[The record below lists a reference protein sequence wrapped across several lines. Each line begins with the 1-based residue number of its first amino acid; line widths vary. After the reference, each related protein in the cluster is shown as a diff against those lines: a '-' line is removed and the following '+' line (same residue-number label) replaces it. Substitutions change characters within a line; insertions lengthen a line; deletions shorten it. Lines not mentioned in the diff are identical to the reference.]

1 MMDQDEQIEN
11 IQHRFCEFDEKK
23 RVAWECTTEHK
34 SRNAKAHL
42 YPPATK
48 VVPVIFLPGI
58 MGSNLKHKDSGESV
72 WRIRSNLALKL
83 WDALGWGLT
92 GGKRR
97 RELLNPN
104 AVVTD
109 FDQKVSNSDNESTYF
124 ANSRQKRGW
133 GSALE
138 FSYAEPLE
146 QLQKELLIWE
156 DYYNQARKD
165 GIGSAAAATE
175 YFEGNGKGSK
185 SIFQH
190 ILGKKLSDDDKNPLS
205 IKETTHYR
213 SLLLPLHVFG
223 YNWLQDN
230 AQSAQE
236 LANYIDNVLMMYN
249 TNENGGVGHGLA
261 FEEGHEKVILVTH
274 SMGGLVSRYASEL
287 LKTPYKNKILGIVHG
302 VMPDLGSPTAY
313 KMMKIGEH
321 SFPMSL
327 VLGASATRLMS
338 VLAQSPAP
346 MQLLPSPKYN
356 NGQPWLR
363 IEKGSPD
370 GVTDLLLPQ
379 NGDPFEEIYLKDDV
393 WWRMYEQDILDKDKD
408 ITIQNRNNFEDLMDN
423 KVALFIQ
430 KIDGQ
435 YHANTYQFY
444 GAYFDDDD
452 PNDSRRSDETVTW
465 KLRDKT
471 SWLWLSD
478 DSRATEMYGEKREY
492 TLLKSSNKWKST
504 PTMDY
509 EGGRGDG
516 TVPKYSINLD
526 RKELFKEILEMNV
539 DHQNA
544 YQFVPLKGDAEFETY
559 KKTKDV
565 SPAIKF
571 TLRSLCRI
579 LQTDEV
585 KP

>member
-393 WWRMYEQDILDKDKD
+393 WWRMYEQDILDKEDNLIKA
-408 ITIQNRNNFEDLMDN
+408 NFIKYKMLMI
-423 KVALFIQ
+423 KQVMPFIE
-430 KIDGQ
+430 KMNGH
-435 YHANTYQFY
+435 YHTNTYQFY
-444 GAYFDDDD
+444 GAYSDI
-452 PNDSRRSDETVTW
+452 NDTKLAKDERRSDETVMW
-465 KLRDKT
+465 KLQSEN
-471 SWLWLSD
+471 SWLWVSD
-478 DSRATEMYGEKREY
+478 DSRATTAYGDKREY
-492 TLLKSSNKWKST
+492 TLLKSNNQWSGGG
-504 PTMDY
+504 
-509 EGGRGDG
+509 EGGNGDG
-516 TVPKYSINLD
+516 TVPELSINLNASSQ
-526 RKELFKEILEMNV
+526 FKAILKTNV
-539 DHQNA
+539 GHQDA
-544 YQFVPLKGDAEFETY
+544 YKFAEWKGDGSYGEGEL
-559 KKTKDV
+559 

>member
-1 MMDQDEQIEN
+1 MSQDEQAEN
-11 IQHRFCEFDEKK
+11 IQHRFCQFDEKK
-23 RVAWECTTEHK
+23 RVSWECELQHQ
-34 SRNAKAHL
+34 SQNAKANL
-42 YPPATK
+42 YLPAIK

-138 FSYAEPLE
+138 FSYAKPLE

-165 GIGSAAAATE
+165 GVASAEAATE
-175 YFEGNGKGSK
+175 YFKGNGKGSK

-190 ILGKKLSDDDKNPLS
+190 ILGKKLSGDDKTPLS
-205 IKETTHYR
+205 LDETGKYR
-213 SLLLPLHVFG
+213 QVLLPLHVFG

-236 LANYIDNVLMMYN
+236 LAKYIDEVLMMYK

-261 FEEGHEKVILVTH
+261 FEKGHEKVILVTH

-287 LKTPYKNKILGIVHG
+287 LETPYKDKILGIVHG

-356 NGQPWLR
+356 HGKPWLR

-370 GVTDLLLPQ
+370 GVTDLLLPK
-379 NGDPFEEIYLKDDV
+379 NGDPFKDIYLQKNI
-393 WWRMYEQDILDKDKD
+393 WWRMYESNILDKDNDVSNANFIKFGD
-408 ITIQNRNNFEDLMDN
+408 IINDDVQP
-423 KVALFIQ
+423 FIL
-430 KIDGQ
+430 DMEGQ

-444 GAYFDDDD
+444 GAYDDKEDTKLAKDD
-452 PNDSRRSDETVTW
+452 RRSDETLTW
-465 KLRDKT
+465 KLQDKN
-471 SWLWLSD
+471 SWLWVSD
-478 DSRATEMYGEKREY
+478 DSRATTTYGDKREY
-492 TLLKSSNKWKST
+492 TLLKSNNQW
-504 PTMDY
+504 PGRE
-509 EGGRGDG
+509 EGGNGDG
-516 TVPKYSINLD
+516 TVPELSINLNENS
-526 RKELFKEILEMNV
+526 KSKFKEILKTNV
-539 DHQNA
+539 GHQDA
-544 YQFVPLKGDAEFETY
+544 YQFAEWKGDGSYGEG
-559 KKTKDV
+559 KL

-585 KP
+585 KPE

>member
-1 MMDQDEQIEN
+1 MSQDEQSEN
-11 IQHRFCEFDEKK
+11 IQHCFAEFDDNKCAVWKDLRLKHQSE
-23 RVAWECTTEHK
+23 
-34 SRNAKAHL
+34 NAKANCYL
-42 YPPATK
+42 PSTK

-58 MGSNLKHKDSGESV
+58 MGSNLKHKDTGDSV
-72 WRIRSNLALKL
+72 WRIRSNTALML

-109 FDQKVSNSDNESTYF
+109 FGQKVGNDDNESTYF
-124 ANSRQKRGW
+124 ASSRQKRGW

-138 FSYAEPLE
+138 FSYFEPLE
-146 QLQKELLIWE
+146 QLQKELLVWE
-156 DYYNQARKD
+156 QYYNKAKD
-165 GIGSAAAATE
+165 QGCATADEAEE
-175 YFEGNGKGSK
+175 YFSQH
-185 SIFQH
+185 SIFKN
-190 ILGKKLSDDDKNPLS
+190 ILEKPLS
-205 IKETTHYR
+205 PEDTNLLSYGETGKYR

-230 AQSAQE
+230 AQSAQD
-236 LANYIDNVLMMYN
+236 LAKYIDEVLNLYRPKQ
-249 TNENGGVGHGLA
+249 NGGIGHGLA
-261 FEEGHEKVILVTH
+261 FEEGQEKVILVTH

-287 LKTPYKNKILGIVHG
+287 LATPCKDKILGIVHG

-321 SFPMSL
+321 AFPMSL

-346 MQLLPSPKYN
+346 LQLLPSPKYN
-356 NGQPWLR
+356 HGQPWMR

-379 NGDPFEEIYLKDDV
+379 KGDPFKEIYLQDKV
-393 WWRMYEQDILDKDKD
+393 WWRMYESDILDKKEDK
-408 ITIQNRNNFEDLMDN
+408 ITTNFINYKMLMIKQVIPFMEKMN
-423 KVALFIQ
+423 SH
-430 KIDGQ
+430 

-444 GAYFDDDD
+444 GAYDDKNDTTLAKD
-452 PNDSRRSDETVTW
+452 PRRSDETVTW

-471 SWLWLSD
+471 SWLWVSD
-478 DSRATEMYGEKREY
+478 DSRETTEYSDKREY
-492 TLLKSSNKWKST
+492 TLLKSSYAWKN
-504 PTMDY
+504 PNGNY
-509 EGGRGDG
+509 EGGAGDG
-516 TVPKYSINLD
+516 TVPKYAINLQESW
-526 RKELFKEILEMNV
+526 RFKDILETNV

-544 YQFVPLKGDAEFETY
+544 YKFEPMKGDGIYGEG
-559 KKTKDV
+559 KL

-579 LQTDEV
+579 LQTGEV

>member
-1 MMDQDEQIEN
+1 MTQDEQNEN
-11 IQHRFCEFDEKK
+11 IQHSFCEFDEKK
-23 RVAWECTTEHK
+23 RVKWTCTTEHQ
-34 SRNAKAHL
+34 SQNAKANL
-42 YPPATK
+42 YVPATK

-58 MGSNLKHKDSGESV
+58 MGSNLKHKDTGDSV
-72 WRIRSNLALKL
+72 WRVRSNWGLMA
-83 WDALGWGLT
+83 WDALGWAFT
-92 GGKRR
+92 SGKRR

-109 FDQKVSNSDNESTYF
+109 FGQKVENDDNESTYF

-133 GSALE
+133 GSALS
-138 FSYAEPLE
+138 FSYFKPLE

-165 GIGSAAAATE
+165 GIASKEAATE
-175 YFEGNGKGSK
+175 YFKGHGKGSK

-190 ILGKKLSDDDKNPLS
+190 ILGKKLSDDDDNPLS
-205 IKETTHYR
+205 LDEAGKYHR
-213 SLLLPLHVFG
+213 VLLPLHVFG

-236 LANYIDNVLMMYN
+236 LAKYIDDVLMMYN
-249 TNENGGVGHGLA
+249 TNENGGIGHGLA
-261 FEEGHEKVILVTH
+261 FEKGHEKVILVTH

-287 LKTPYKNKILGIVHG
+287 LETPYKDKILGVVHG

-321 SFPMSL
+321 AFPMSL
-327 VLGASATRLMS
+327 VLGSSATRLMS

-356 NGQPWLR
+356 HGKPWLR

-370 GVTDLLLPQ
+370 GVTNLLLPQ
-379 NGDPFEEIYLKDDV
+379 NGDPFKEIYLQDEV
-393 WWRMYEQDILDKDKD
+393 WWRMYESDILDKDKQ
-408 ITIQNRNNFEDLMDN
+408 TIGDNYIKYRLLMN
-423 KVALFIQ
+423 QWVLPFIR
-430 KIDGQ
+430 KMDGK
-435 YHANTYQFY
+435 YHANTFQFY
-444 GAYFDDDD
+444 GAYDDKEDTKLAKDD
-452 PNDSRRSDETVTW
+452 RRSDETLTW
-465 KLRDKT
+465 KLQERN
-471 SWLWLSD
+471 SWLWVSD
-478 DSRATEMYGEKREY
+478 DSRVTEIYGDKREY
-492 TLLKSSNKWKST
+492 TLLKSNNQWQRTGSSKE
-504 PTMDY
+504 
-509 EGGRGDG
+509 EGGDGDG
-516 TVPKYSINLD
+516 TVPKLSINLNASSQ
-526 RKELFKEILEMNV
+526 FKEILKTNV
-539 DHQNA
+539 GHQDA
-544 YQFVPLKGDAEFETY
+544 YQFDAWKGDGSYGEG
-559 KKTKDV
+559 KL